1 MRRSLI
7 IVLFRKISR
16 RKLITLIAMA
26 LVVIAA
32 GITVP
37 LVFLRSSSLVHRDVM
52 CSPIGNAIIEAMA
65 LYTQYGSFG
74 NAEFIV
80 HQINANESVC
90 FPGIYLARVA
100 RCPDDHFT
108 CNN

>member
-1 MRRSLI
+1 M
-7 IVLFRKISR
+7 VLFRKISR

-32 GITVP
+32 SITGP
-37 LVFLRSSSLVHRDVM
+37 LVFLRSSGSLVYRDVM